1 MDINEN
7 ISAPASNL
15 ETLPVKGQDGVWS
28 EVRDYLMIALGT
40 LLYTGGVSLFMLP
53 YELTTGGISGVASI
67 IYYAANIPVSM
78 SYGLINACFLVAA
91 VKVLGWKFCLKT
103 IAGVSFSTLWLAL
116 WQYFLTAGGT
126 EDWPHIC
133 GNELFMAC
141 ILGPLICGIG
151 LSICFENNGSTGGT
165 DIIAAIV
172 NKYRDISLG
181 RVGMYLDI
189 IIISSSY
196 FAVPQ
201 TENVFYGYVVL
212 VTTSLMIDFVVNR
225 SNQSVQFFIISQ
237 KYEEIGRRINAM
249 PNHRGC
255 TMIDGTGF
263 YSGQPVKMLF
273 VLTRKHEAAL
283 VFRLIKDTGPMAF
296 VSQANV
302 NGVYGNGFDIIK
314 VS

>member
-1 MDINEN
+1 MET
-7 ISAPASNL
+7 ISGRPTPPVPQRVRVLREIHDYFFVALGILLYAIGWTFFELPIRITGGGVPGISSIIFYA
-15 ETLPVKGQDGVWS
+15 TGLPVQYSYFV
-28 EVRDYLMIALGT
+28 INGT
-40 LLYTGGVSLFMLP
+40 LLVLSVIILGWRFSAKTIFACLLMTSVVPIIQEYLINSGISLDIDPFASAMLGGACCG
-53 YELTTGGISGVASI
+53 GGIG
-67 IYYAANIPVSM
+67 
-78 SYGLINACFLVAA
+78 
-91 VKVLGWKFCLKT
+91 
-103 IAGVSFSTLWLAL
+103 IAFA
-116 WQYFLTAGGT
+116 
-126 EDWPHIC
+126 
-133 GNELFMAC
+133 
-141 ILGPLICGIG
+141 
-151 LSICFENNGSTGGT
+151 NNGSLGGT

-255 TMIDGTGF
+255 TIIDGTGF

-283 VFRLIKDTGPMAF
+283 VFRLIKDTDPMAF
-296 VSQANV
+296 VSQGNV
-302 NGVYGNGFDIIK
+302 NGVYGNGFDRIK